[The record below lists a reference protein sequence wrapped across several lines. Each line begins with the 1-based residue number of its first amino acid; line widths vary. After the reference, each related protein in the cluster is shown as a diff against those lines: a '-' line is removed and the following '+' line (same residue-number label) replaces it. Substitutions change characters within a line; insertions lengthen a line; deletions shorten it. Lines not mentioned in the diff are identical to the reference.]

1 MAQSGVLRVKLSFYH
16 EHKDLDVAA
25 LNFDTLEYVKQLTD
39 AGVERQVAEIHAI
52 TVGRA
57 MGMYVNN
64 LVTQEYLDATL
75 DARFAQQSVMIEKRF
90 AEQDAKFDKR
100 FAEQDVKFDK
110 RFAEQDAKFDKRFT
124 EQDVKFDKRFAEQ
137 DAKFDKRFSEQDA
150 KFDKRF
156 NALDDRIAPIELAVQ
171 SIQVT
176 QRFQSGLLLILVAGL
191 LVPPVLSLVSS
202 FS

>member
-1 MAQSGVLRVKLSFYH
+1 MMAQSETLQIKLPVNSK
-16 EHKDLDVAA
+16 HKDLDVAA

-75 DARFAQQSVMIEKRF
+75 DARFAEQGLTIEKRF
-90 AEQDAKFDKR
+90 AEQDAKFD
-100 FAEQDVKFDK
+100 
-110 RFAEQDAKFDKRFT
+110 
-124 EQDVKFDKRFAEQ
+124 
-137 DAKFDKRFSEQDA
+137 S
-150 KFDKRF
+150 RF
-156 NALDDRIAPIELAVQ
+156 NALEERFDARVAPIELAVQ
-171 SIQVT
+171 SIKVT

-202 FS
+202 LT

>member
-1 MAQSGVLRVKLSFYH
+1 
-16 EHKDLDVAA
+16 VAA

-75 DARFAQQSVMIEKRF
+75 DARFAEQGLTIEKRF
-90 AEQDAKFDKR
+90 AEHDAKF
-100 FAEQDVKFDK
+100 E
-110 RFAEQDAKFDKRFT
+110 
-124 EQDVKFDKRFAEQ
+124 
-137 DAKFDKRFSEQDA
+137 
-150 KFDKRF
+150 KRF
-156 NALDDRIAPIELAVQ
+156 NALERRIDDRVAPLEIAIQ

-191 LVPPVLSLVSS
+191 LVPPVLNLVSS
-202 FS
+202 LN

>member
-1 MAQSGVLRVKLSFYH
+1 LDLNISVH
-16 EHKDLDVAA
+16 CEDKDLDVAA

-39 AGVERQVAEIHAI
+39 AGVERQVAEIHAS

-75 DARFAQQSVMIEKRF
+75 DARFAQQDAKIEK
-90 AEQDAKFDKR
+90 Q
-100 FAEQDVKFDK
+100 
-110 RFAEQDAKFDKRFT
+110 
-124 EQDVKFDKRFAEQ
+124 
-137 DAKFDKRFSEQDA
+137 
-150 KFDKRF
+150 F
-156 NALDDRIAPIELAVQ
+156 NALERRVDERVAPLELAIQ

-202 FS
+202 MS

>member
-1 MAQSGVLRVKLSFYH
+1 M
-16 EHKDLDVAA
+16 AA

-64 LVTQEYLDATL
+64 LVTQEYLEAAL
-75 DARFAQQSVMIEKRF
+75 DGRFAGQDLTIEKRF
-90 AEQDAKFDKR
+90 AEQDAKFEKR
-100 FAEQDVKFDK
+100 FAEQDAKADK
-110 RFAEQDAKFDKRFT
+110 RFAEQDAKF
-124 EQDVKFDKRFAEQ
+124 E
-137 DAKFDKRFSEQDA
+137 
-150 KFDKRF
+150 KRF
-156 NALDDRIAPIELAVQ
+156 NTLENRIAPIELAVQ

-191 LVPPVLSLVSS
+191 LVPPLLSLVNAIQ
-202 FS
+202 

>member
-1 MAQSGVLRVKLSFYH
+1 M
-16 EHKDLDVAA
+16 AA

-57 MGMYVNN
+57 MGMYVDN
-64 LVTQEYLDATL
+64 LVTKGYLDATL
-75 DARFAQQSVMIEKRF
+75 DARFAEQDLRIETRF
-90 AEQDAKFDKR
+90 AEQDAKFEKR
-100 FAEQDVKFDK
+100 FAEQDVKF
-110 RFAEQDAKFDKRFT
+110 E
-124 EQDVKFDKRFAEQ
+124 
-137 DAKFDKRFSEQDA
+137 
-150 KFDKRF
+150 KRF
-156 NALDDRIAPIELAVQ
+156 NALEDRIAPLELAIQ

-202 FS
+202 LN

>member
-1 MAQSGVLRVKLSFYH
+1 VLNNR
-16 EHKDLDVAA
+16 DLDVAA

-75 DARFAQQSVMIEKRF
+75 DARFAEQDLRIEKRF
-90 AEQDAKFDKR
+90 VEQDAK
-100 FAEQDVKFDK
+100 ADK
-110 RFAEQDAKFDKRFT
+110 RFAEQDAKF
-124 EQDVKFDKRFAEQ
+124 E
-137 DAKFDKRFSEQDA
+137 
-150 KFDKRF
+150 KRF
-156 NALDDRIAPIELAVQ
+156 NALDNRIAPIELAVQ

-176 QRFQSGLLLILVAGL
+176 QRFQSGLLFLLVAGL
-191 LVPPVLSLVSS
+191 LILPVLSLVSS
-202 FS
+202 LS

>member
-1 MAQSGVLRVKLSFYH
+1 M
-16 EHKDLDVAA
+16 AA

-75 DARFAQQSVMIEKRF
+75 DARFAEQDLRIEKRF
-90 AEQDAKFDKR
+90 AEQDTKFEKR
-100 FAEQDVKFDK
+100 ITELEVKF
-110 RFAEQDAKFDKRFT
+110 E
-124 EQDVKFDKRFAEQ
+124 
-137 DAKFDKRFSEQDA
+137 
-150 KFDKRF
+150 KRF
-156 NALDDRIAPIELAVQ
+156 NTLEHRIAPIELAVQ

-176 QRFQSGLLLILVAGL
+176 QRFQSGLLLLLVAGL

-202 FS
+202 LN

>member
-1 MAQSGVLRVKLSFYH
+1 M
-16 EHKDLDVAA
+16 AA

-57 MGMYVNN
+57 MGMYVDN
-64 LVTQEYLDATL
+64 LVTKEYLDATL

-90 AEQDAKFDKR
+90 AEQEAKFEKR
-100 FAEQDVKFDK
+100 FAEQDV
-110 RFAEQDAKFDKRFT
+110 
-124 EQDVKFDKRFAEQ
+124 
-137 DAKFDKRFSEQDA
+137 KFDKRFSEQDA

-176 QRFQSGLLLILVAGL
+176 QRFQSGLLLMLVAGL
-191 LVPPVLSLVSS
+191 LVPPVLNLVTKLT
-202 FS
+202 

>member
-1 MAQSGVLRVKLSFYH
+1 M
-16 EHKDLDVAA
+16 AA

-57 MGMYVNN
+57 MGMYVDN
-64 LVTQEYLDATL
+64 LVTKGYLDATL
-75 DARFAQQSVMIEKRF
+75 DARFAEQDLRIEKRF
-90 AEQDAKFDKR
+90 AEQDAKFEKR
-100 FAEQDVKFDK
+100 FAD
-110 RFAEQDAKFDKRFT
+110 QDAKL
-124 EQDVKFDKRFAEQ
+124 E
-137 DAKFDKRFSEQDA
+137 
-150 KFDKRF
+150 KRF
-156 NALDDRIAPIELAVQ
+156 NALEDRIAPLELAIQ

-202 FS
+202 LS